1 MSYYDRQIEKAIKK
15 AAVIDGSAY
24 PGIAFFSDCHR
35 GSGTWNDS
43 FLYNK
48 ILYQAALDYYWQI
61 GFAYVEVGDGDEL
74 WENRC
79 FGQIYEIHKDVF
91 ETLSRF
97 QAADRL
103 FMILGNHDKAKEKKT
118 FCTSDRRFAPSYY
131 QSLIIKLP
139 KEARDLCLIH
149 GHQADILNDRL
160 WPLARWMVRYLWK
173 PLELAG
179 FKDPTSAARNYKKG
193 TTVENRLIEWAK
205 ENDKNVMMGHTHRP
219 AMAEIGDIK
228 YLNTGSCIHPNGVT
242 CIELADERL
251 RLIRWTQ
258 CVDERRHIYVCR
270 QVLKEMNL

>member
-1 MSYYDRQIEKAIKK
+1 MSYYDRQIDKAIKK

-149 GHQADILNDRL
+149 GHQADILNDRAL
-160 WPLARWMVRYLWK
+160 AFGPLDGALSV
-173 PLELAG
+173 E
-179 FKDPTSAARNYKKG
+179 TS
-193 TTVENRLIEWAK
+193 
-205 ENDKNVMMGHTHRP
+205 
-219 AMAEIGDIK
+219 
-228 YLNTGSCIHPNGVT
+228 
-242 CIELADERL
+242 
-251 RLIRWTQ
+251 
-258 CVDERRHIYVCR
+258 
-270 QVLKEMNL
+270 